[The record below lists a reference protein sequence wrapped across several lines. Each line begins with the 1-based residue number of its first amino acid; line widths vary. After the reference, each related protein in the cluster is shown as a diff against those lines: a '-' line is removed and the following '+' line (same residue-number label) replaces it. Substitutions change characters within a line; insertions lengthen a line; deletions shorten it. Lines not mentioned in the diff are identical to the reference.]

1 MGNKIHKIILII
13 MIVLNL
19 IAPIVYLI
27 LYSKDQILFIE
38 AVCMGVIIT
47 LSYILILSII
57 SLFEK
62 KYWFIIIPFKKNKKE
77 EKINEPQMEQV

>member
-27 LYSKDQILFIE
+27 LYSKDQISFIE
-38 AVCMGVIIT
+38 TVCMGVIIT

-57 SLFEK
+57 SLFEN
-62 KYWFIIIPFKKNKKE
+62 IIIPFKKNKKE
-77 EKINEPQMEQV
+77 EKINEPQTEQV